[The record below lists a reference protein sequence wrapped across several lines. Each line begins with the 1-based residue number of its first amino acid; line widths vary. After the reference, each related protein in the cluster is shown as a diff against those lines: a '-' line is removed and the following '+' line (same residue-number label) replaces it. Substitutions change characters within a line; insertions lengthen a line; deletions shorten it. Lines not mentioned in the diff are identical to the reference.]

1 MSKDQ
6 LPHEGGAQERTVKT
20 AGRIVKYSR
29 EIYHLESVEE
39 VANLTLEAT
48 PQFIDGHP
56 TPTVYEIREGNLR
69 TLGSM
74 DFDRR
79 EGETVDSLAKTA
91 YQSDAVTVCAGPET
105 DLAYTDEEIRLVEP
119 ADYEE
124 YTEGSVTIAA
134 PTVYSDELGDTGAV
148 LLVQWATLPTV
159 EMYHVRPVDY
169 LAEHVA
175 TAIVNIRSRERLE
188 RARNDLARR
197 KEMLEVYDKLLR
209 HDLGNDLQV
218 INGFSDAALGVMDE
232 DNQAYE
238 HIEKVNRTG
247 EDAADLIQTVGET
260 IKTLQEADETELK
273 QLQSVLTGVVEN
285 VETKFDRLTI
295 NYRPEAFDTEVY
307 AGDLIE
313 SVFANIISNAAVHNE
328 GEVTVWLSS
337 AADAPDSLTVIIADD
352 GAGIDEGMQEEL
364 FEMGKKGVDSDG
376 TGLGLGLARTLVES
390 YGGSISV
397 TESEHGG
404 AAFNITLRRA

>member
-1 MSKDQ
+1 MSREQRPDV
-6 LPHEGGAQERTVKT
+6 GGAQERTVKT

-48 PQFIDGHP
+48 PHFIDGHP
-56 TPTVYEIREGNLR
+56 TPTVCEIRDGDLR
-69 TLGSM
+69 PLASM
-74 DFDRR
+74 EFDRT

-91 YQSDAVTVCAGPET
+91 YESGAVTVSAGPET
-105 DLAYTDEEIRLVEP
+105 KLAYTDEEMHVVEP
-119 ADYEE
+119 EAYEG
-124 YTEGSVTIAA
+124 YSEGSVTIAA
-134 PTVYSDELGDTGAV
+134 PTVYTDEVGDSGAV
-148 LLVQWATLPTV
+148 LLVRWSTLPTV
-159 EMYHVRPVDY
+159 EMYHVKPVDY

-175 TAIVNIRSRERLE
+175 TAIVNIRSHERLE
-188 RARNDLARR
+188 LARNDLAKR

-218 INGFSDAALGVMDE
+218 INGFSEAALGVIDE
-232 DNQAYE
+232 ENPAYG

-247 EDAADLIQTVGET
+247 KNAADLIETVGKT
-260 IKTLQEADETELK
+260 VKTLQEADETERK
-273 QLQSVLTGVVEN
+273 QLQTVLREVVEN
-285 VETKFDRLTI
+285 VETKFGHLTV
-295 NYRPEAFDTEVY
+295 NYQPEGFDEEVY

-313 SVFANIISNAAVHNE
+313 SVFANIISNAAVHND
-328 GEVTVWLSS
+328 GEVTVQITT
-337 AADAPDSLTVIIADD
+337 AGGAPDYLTVIIADD
-352 GAGIDEGMQEEL
+352 GEGIDKGIEEEL
-364 FEMGKKGVDSDG
+364 FEMGKKGRGSDG

-404 AAFNITLRRA
+404 AQFAIKLRKA